1 MYIVGHMYDFTTI
14 LVGWP
19 SGLRRY
25 VQVVV
30 FSKARVRIPLQS
42 KCSFSFFF
50 FVSSC
55 TSCPFMFICTYYIV
69 LYMYALYVRN
79 MYHVFFS
86 PSSFFIVSIFY
97 ILSCHVLVLRLT
109 LLRITCLKVYRGTP
123 YNTAAASMVQRKR
136 YRQLSRVD
144 IRRHTMQL
152 Q

>member
-1 MYIVGHMYDFTTI
+1 
-14 LVGWP
+14 
-19 SGLRRY
+19 
-25 VQVVV
+25 
-30 FSKARVRIPLQS
+30 
-42 KCSFSFFF
+42 
-50 FVSSC
+50 
-55 TSCPFMFICTYYIV
+55 MFICTYYIV

-123 YNTAAASMVQRKR
+123 HNTAAASMVQRKH

-144 IRRHTMQL
+144 IRHHTMQL
-152 Q
+152 HLRKKQFRYLLSVDIQTRATRTTPCLVGSRSQLKYLEI